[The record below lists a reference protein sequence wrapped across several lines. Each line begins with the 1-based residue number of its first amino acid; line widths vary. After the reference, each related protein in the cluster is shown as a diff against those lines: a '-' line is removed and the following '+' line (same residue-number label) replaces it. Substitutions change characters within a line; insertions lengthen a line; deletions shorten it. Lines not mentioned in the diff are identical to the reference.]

1 MRVIFLGPPGA
12 GKGTQSQNICRDYG
26 IKQIST
32 GEILRHHTAGKT
44 PLGLEAASYMNKG
57 ELVPDNVMID
67 IIVNE
72 LNKPEHTKGFMLD
85 GFPRTIPQAQ
95 ALDGIMV
102 RLGIRF
108 NAVLVLEVPHSEIV
122 QRISLRRTDRA
133 SGRTF
138 HLLFN
143 PPPADEK
150 LDLYQREDDK
160 EEIVKKRLQLY
171 ESSTK
176 PLIKYYSSLGL
187 AHKINGIGSLDDV
200 YTRIV
205 RVLDKVH

>member
-143 PPPADEK
+143 PPPENEK